1 MPNPARLLLAAA
13 ALATACQQSTT
24 APRLVLT
31 ETAGDV
37 DQVKLAWSRPD
48 QGDFSAFVIEASPTI
63 GPHWQLRLTPKP
75 GLFAQVF
82 SRIELQGERHVET
95 VVLDERNGDR
105 STIRFRD
112 LAEAPALSAD
122 EVVRLAQ

>member
-1 MPNPARLLLAAA
+1 MRRIDAADEPALRAINTLLFDVLGGDIARLH
-13 ALATACQQSTT
+13 
-24 APRLVLT
+24 
-31 ETAGDV
+31 
-37 DQVKLAWSRPD
+37 
-48 QGDFSAFVIEASPTI
+48 SAFVIEASPTI